1 MEQHGQNGEILRK
14 AMYVHFHNRK
24 FSPSPGFF
32 IWKFTCETIQ
42 KLGLFFA
49 ETSPSLLQDSTDT
62 FGFQHQN
69 NIKTKLKQQISQNM
83 KEKLL

>member
-1 MEQHGQNGEILRK
+1 MSIFTTENSHPAQVFL
-14 AMYVHFHNRK
+14 
-24 FSPSPGFF
+24 
-32 IWKFTCETIQ
+32 IWKFKCETIQ

-49 ETSPSLLQDSTDT
+49 ETSLSLLQDSKDT

-69 NIKTKLKQQISQNM
+69 NIKTKLKQKISQNM